1 MIAAPAAETAP
12 SAPLL
17 EVAGLCVSRGVR
29 RLVDG
34 LDLSVR
40 AHQVLELR
48 GANGAG
54 KSTLLLAL
62 AGIVRPEAGHVRFAG
77 GGTDAEPRERMHLI
91 SYQHG
96 LKPRLSV
103 AENLSFWQALHGA
116 NGLGIAAALDAVGL
130 GGLEGLQTGYL
141 SSGQVRRLSL
151 ARLLVSERPIW
162 LLDEPTAALDA
173 EGEALV
179 GRLIDAHRQK
189 PDAVTIVATHHALR
203 LADPSGV
210 VTVTLGDDA

>member
-1 MIAAPAAETAP
+1 MIAARADQNAP

-34 LDLSVR
+34 LDVSVG
-40 AHQVLELR
+40 ANQVLELR
-48 GANGAG
+48 GANGVG

-62 AGIVRPEAGHVRFAG
+62 AGIVRPEAGSVRFAG
-77 GGTDAEPRERMHLI
+77 GGPEVDPRERMQLI

-103 AENLSFWQALHGA
+103 VENLRFWQALHGA
-116 NGLGIAAALDAVGL
+116 SGSAIELALEAVGL
-130 GGLEGLQTGYL
+130 GGLGALQTGYL

-189 PDAVTIVATHHALR
+189 PDAVIVVATHHALQ
-203 LADPSGV
+203 LADPTGL
-210 VTVTLGDDA
+210 VTVTLGKGA